1 MKLADW
7 LKRSGLTRSAF
18 ADRIGVSPATVT
30 SLCNDGWM
38 GRDVA
43 QAIVRETGGE
53 VGPNDFITSDVEAA
67 AAPEA
72 VAP

>member
-1 MKLADW
+1 MKLVDW
-7 LKRSGLTRSAF
+7 LKRESVTKSAF

-43 QAIVRETGGE
+43 AAIVRETRGE
-53 VGPNDFITSDVEAA
+53 VGPNDFLVREDASPLAEAA
-67 AAPEA
+67 P
-72 VAP
+72 